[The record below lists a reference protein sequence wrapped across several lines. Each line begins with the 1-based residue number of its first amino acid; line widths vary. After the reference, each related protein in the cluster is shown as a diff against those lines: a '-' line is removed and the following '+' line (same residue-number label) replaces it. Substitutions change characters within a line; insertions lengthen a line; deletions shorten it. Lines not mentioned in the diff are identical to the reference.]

1 MGLYKKWDLNIFCTK
16 NQTFSE
22 KCALGNQLTS

>member
-22 KCALGNQLTS
+22 KCA